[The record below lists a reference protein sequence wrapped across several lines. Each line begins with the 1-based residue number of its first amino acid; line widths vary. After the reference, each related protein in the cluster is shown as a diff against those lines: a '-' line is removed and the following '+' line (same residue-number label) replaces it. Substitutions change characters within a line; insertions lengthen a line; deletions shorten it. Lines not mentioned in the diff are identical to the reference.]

1 MHRLYII
8 QVCYAV
14 VKEHAVGRREAG
26 MHVLLKLYDMN
37 KTRMRHNK
45 YTATN
50 RSINKRPYVVNLNS
64 ALSKHRKYTHGS
76 PYLFLLYEGG
86 KTSWSLDQTLSICI
100 LLVVQA
106 FRISYIITVFN
117 HNTFPDINSRH
128 FPHRHHSTGLCR
140 SLTHICIPVF
150 PLQLVCSGRQ
160 TKLNLHYWTISSFS
174 NN

>member
-14 VKEHAVGRREAG
+14 VKEHAVVRREAG

-86 KTSWSLDQTLSICI
+86 RTSWSLDQTLSICI
-100 LLVVQA
+100 LVTCCSSFQNKLYNNCIQPQYISRYQQQTFSTQTSFYRVVQ
-106 FRISYIITVFN
+106 IT
-117 HNTFPDINSRH
+117 NTHLHTSVS
-128 FPHRHHSTGLCR
+128 STV
-140 SLTHICIPVF
+140 SL
-150 PLQLVCSGRQ
+150 QR
-160 TKLNLHYWTISSFS
+160 
-174 NN
+174 